1 MGVAG
6 GAELALPVYA
16 EAGHW
21 ELVHDVAA
29 SLDSA
34 IRDEYLL
41 RYLRSHQSISSMQQ
55 AIVNHLVGTRWP
67 PYGTDKLTCCL
78 CWQACNCLNA

>member
-41 RYLRSHQSISSMQQ
+41 RYLPSQQCMPSMQQ

-67 PYGTDKLTCCL
+67 PYGTGKLTCCL